1 MKSWNWKYRESID
14 FAGAKYASPL
24 QENKMSEEM
33 IELEEEEYTSQLT
46 APVFKR
52 ILSLL
57 KPHWK
62 WVVGF
67 LVTIMLT
74 SVIDA
79 YFTYLS
85 KEIVDVGITLKDK
98 PALTRIAIIYG
109 AFQLVQS
116 ALVFTFIYLAGV
128 LGERVQYDLRK
139 MLFNHLQDLSLS
151 YYAQNA
157 VGRLIARVTS
167 DTGRVSELLTW
178 GVVDTT
184 WAFMNIS
191 TSVIFMAIINWK
203 LALIVSMIIPI
214 MVYIA
219 VQFRKHILVQY
230 RVSRR
235 TNSKIT
241 GAYNENFQGVRV
253 VKALLREDE
262 NTKEFQQLTSR
273 MYNASFRAAW
283 LSALFLPTV
292 QIIAAVALGLIVGYG
307 GNQIKLGLM
316 TIGGIQAFVS
326 YLTFMMWP
334 IQEFARVYAEMQ
346 HSIASAERIFKLVD
360 TPPEV
365 HDRPDAIEAKTLLG
379 EIEFDHVDFYYE
391 DRKPVLTDFTLKV
404 KPGEMIAL
412 VGPTGGGK
420 STIVNLLCRFYEPRA
435 GLIRINEHDYLDYA
449 LASIH
454 SRIGI
459 VLQTPHLF
467 SGSVQ
472 DNIRYGRLTATDEEI
487 MDAAKIAGAHDF
499 IVTLEK
505 GYEQNVGEGGNLLS
519 VGQKQLIS
527 LARAVLARPELF
539 IMDEATSSVDTLTEA
554 LIQRGME
561 ALMKGR
567 TSFVIAH
574 RLSTIRRANRILV
587 IENGKIAEQGTHA
600 ELLKMHGHYYR
611 LYTQQFR
618 HELETQYG
626 FDEAVGVKV
635 KQEEPEAMAA
645 D

>member
-1 MKSWNWKYRESID
+1 
-14 FAGAKYASPL
+14 
-24 QENKMSEEM
+24 MSDEI
-33 IELEEEEYTSQLT
+33 IELEEEEYTSHLT
-46 APVFKR
+46 APVFRR
-52 ILSLL
+52 IVGLL

-67 LVTIMLT
+67 IITIMLT
-74 SVIDA
+74 SVLDA
-79 YFTYLS
+79 YFTYLN
-85 KEIVDVGITLKDK
+85 KEIVDVGITLKDR
-98 PALTRIAIIYG
+98 PALMRIALTYG
-109 AFQLVQS
+109 VFQLLQ
-116 ALVFTFIYLAGV
+116 AGFVFTFIYLAGI

-139 MLFNHLQDLSLS
+139 LLFNHLQDLSLS

-184 WAFMNIS
+184 WAIMNIT
-191 TSVIFMAIINWK
+191 TSLIFMAFINWR
-203 LALIVSMIIPI
+203 LALIVFTIIPVMII
-214 MVYIA
+214 IA
-219 VQFRKHILVQY
+219 IQFRKRILVEY

-253 VKALLREDE
+253 VKGLLREDE
-262 NTKEFQQLTSR
+262 NTKEFQQLTTK
-273 MYNASFRAAW
+273 MYKASYRAAW

-292 QIIAAVALGLIVGYG
+292 QIIAALALGLIVGYG
-307 GNQIKLGLM
+307 GLQIQLGLM

-334 IQEFARVYAEMQ
+334 IQDFARVYAEMQ
-346 HSIASAERIFKLVD
+346 HSIASAERIFKLAD

-365 HDRPDAIEAKTLLG
+365 HDRPDAIEAETLMG

-391 DRKPVLTDFTLKV
+391 DRKPVLTDFSLKV

-420 STIVNLLCRFYEPRA
+420 STIVNLLCRFYEPRQ
-435 GLIRINEHDYLDYA
+435 GMIRINGHDYMDYK

-467 SGSVQ
+467 SGSVR
-472 DNIRYGRLTATDEEI
+472 DNIRYGRLNASDEEVVE
-487 MDAAKIAGAHDF
+487 AAKVAGAHDF
-499 IVTLEK
+499 IVTLEN
-505 GYEQNVGEGGNLLS
+505 GYDHNVGESGNLLS

-574 RLSTIRRANRILV
+574 RLSTIRRASRIIV
-587 IENGKIAEQGTHA
+587 IEDGKIAEQGTHA
-600 ELLKMHGHYYR
+600 ELLRQRGHDYR

-618 HELETQYG
+618 HEMETQYG
-626 FDEAVGVKV
+626 LAEALGIK
-635 KQEEPEAMAA
+635 EEEAPPEALAA

>member
-1 MKSWNWKYRESID
+1 
-14 FAGAKYASPL
+14 
-24 QENKMSEEM
+24 MSDEL

-46 APVFKR
+46 GEVLKR
-52 ILSLL
+52 ILGLL
-57 KPHWK
+57 RPHWK
-62 WVVGF
+62 WVLGF
-67 LVTIMLT
+67 LLTIAIT
-74 SVIDA
+74 SILDA
-79 YFTYLS
+79 YFTYIN
-85 KEIVDVGITLKDK
+85 KQIVDTGITLGDK
-98 PALTRIAIIYG
+98 SRVLNLAILYG
-109 AFQLVQS
+109 GFQLLQ
-116 ALVFTFIYLAGV
+116 AGAVFTFIYLAGV

-151 YYAQNA
+151 YYAQTS

-184 WAFMNIS
+184 WALMNII
-191 TSVIFMAIINWK
+191 TSVTFMAIINWR
-203 LALIVSMIIPI
+203 LALIVFAIIPV
-214 MVYIA
+214 MLYIA
-219 VQFRKHILVQY
+219 VQFRKKILVEY

-241 GAYNENFQGVRV
+241 GAFAENFQGVRV

-262 NTKEFQQLTSR
+262 NTKEFQGLTTK
-273 MYNASFRAAW
+273 MYNASYRAAW

-307 GNQIKLGLM
+307 GTQISIGLM

-334 IQEFARVYAEMQ
+334 IQDLARVYAEMQ
-346 HSIASAERIFKLVD
+346 HSIASAERIFKLAD
-360 TPPEV
+360 TEAEV
-365 HDRPDAIEAKTLLG
+365 HDRDDAIEAETLLG
-379 EIEFDHVDFYYE
+379 EIEFDNVDFYYE
-391 DRKPVLTDFTLKV
+391 ERKPVLTNFTLKV
-404 KPGEMIAL
+404 KPGETIAL

-420 STIVNLLCRFYEPRA
+420 STIVNLLCRFYEPRK
-435 GLIRINEHDYLDYA
+435 GVIRINGHDYMDYT

-467 SGSVQ
+467 SGSVRE
-472 DNIRYGRLTATDEEI
+472 NIRYGRLDASDEDVVE
-487 MDAAKIAGAHDF
+487 AAKIVGAHDF

-505 GYEQNVGEGGNLLS
+505 EYDHDVGESGNLLS

-574 RLSTIRRANRILV
+574 RLSTIRRADRILV
-587 IENGKIAEQGTHA
+587 IEDGKIVEGGSHA
-600 ELLKMHGHYYR
+600 ELLKLRGHYYR

-626 FDEAVGVKV
+626 LAEAVGSEEEKKV
-635 KQEEPEAMAA
+635 LQGLAA

>member
-1 MKSWNWKYRESID
+1 
-14 FAGAKYASPL
+14 
-24 QENKMSEEM
+24 MSDEL
-33 IELEEEEYTSQLT
+33 IEIEEEEYTSELT
-46 APVFKR
+46 GDVLKR
-52 ILSLL
+52 IVGLL

-62 WVVGF
+62 WVLGF
-67 LVTIMLT
+67 LLTIAVTSIL
-74 SVIDA
+74 DA
-79 YFTYLS
+79 YFTFIN
-85 KEIVDVGITLKDK
+85 KQIVDTGITLGDK
-98 PALTRIAIIYG
+98 ARVIQLAVTYG
-109 AFQLVQS
+109 VFQLLQ
-116 ALVFTFIYLAGV
+116 AGAVFTFIYLAGV

-139 MLFNHLQDLSLS
+139 LLFNHLQDLSLS
-151 YYAQNA
+151 YYAQNS

-167 DTGRVSELLTW
+167 DTGRVSDLLTW

-184 WAFMNIS
+184 WALMNII
-191 TSVIFMAIINWK
+191 TSVTFMAIINWR
-203 LALIVSMIIPI
+203 LALIVFAIIPV

-219 VQFRKHILVQY
+219 IQFRKKILVEY

-262 NTKEFQQLTSR
+262 NTKEFQGLTTK
-273 MYNASFRAAW
+273 MYKASYRAAW

-292 QIIAAVALGLIVGYG
+292 QIMAAVALAFIVGYG
-307 GNQIKLGLM
+307 GTQINLGLM

-334 IQEFARVYAEMQ
+334 VQDLARVYAEMQ

-365 HDRPDAIEAKTLLG
+365 HDRDDAIEAETLMG
-379 EIEFDHVDFYYE
+379 EIEFDNVNFYYE
-391 DRKPVLTDFTLKV
+391 ERKPVLQNFTLKV
-404 KPGEMIAL
+404 KPGETIAL

-420 STIVNLLCRFYEPRA
+420 STIVNLLCRFYEPRN
-435 GLIRINEHDYLDYA
+435 GIIRINGHDYLDYK

-467 SGSVQ
+467 SGSVR
-472 DNIRYGRLTATDEEI
+472 DNIRYGRLDASDDDVVE
-487 MDAAKIAGAHDF
+487 AAKIAGAHDF
-499 IVTLEK
+499 IVTLEN
-505 GYEQNVGEGGNLLS
+505 GYDHNVGESGNLLS

-561 ALMKGR
+561 ALMEGR

-587 IENGKIAEQGTHA
+587 IEDGRIVEGGSHA
-600 ELLKMHGHYYR
+600 ELLKLRGHYYR

-618 HELETQYG
+618 HELESQYG
-626 FDEAVGVKV
+626 LAEAVGT
-635 KQEEPEAMAA
+635 EEQAAQALAA

>member
-1 MKSWNWKYRESID
+1 
-14 FAGAKYASPL
+14 
-24 QENKMSEEM
+24 MSEEN
-33 IELEEEEYTSQLT
+33 IELEEEEYTSPLT

-57 KPHWK
+57 RPHWK

-74 SVIDA
+74 SVMDA

-85 KEIVDVGITLKDK
+85 KQIVDVGITLKDK
-98 PALTRIAIIYG
+98 PALMRIALIYG
-109 AFQLVQS
+109 VMQLVQS
-116 ALVFTFIYLAGV
+116 AFVFTFIYLAGV

-191 TSVIFMAIINWK
+191 TSVIFMAFINWK
-203 LALIVSMIIPI
+203 LALIVFMIIPI

-219 VQFRKHILVQY
+219 VQFRKRILVQY
-230 RVSRR
+230 RISRR

-262 NTKEFQQLTSR
+262 NTREFQELTTR

-292 QIIAAVALGLIVGYG
+292 QIIAAVALGMIVGYG
-307 GNQIKLGLM
+307 GRQITIGLM

-326 YLTFMMWP
+326 YLTFMIWP

-360 TPPEV
+360 TPAEV
-365 HDRPDAIEAKTLLG
+365 HDRTDATPARTLLG
-379 EIEFDHVDFYYE
+379 EIEFDHVNFYYE
-391 DRKPVLTDFTLKV
+391 DRKPVLTDFSLKV
-404 KPGEMIAL
+404 QPGEMIAL

-420 STIVNLLCRFYEPRA
+420 STIVNLLCRFYEPRE
-435 GLIRINEHDYLDYA
+435 GMIRINGCDYMDYT

-467 SGSVQ
+467 SGSVR
-472 DNIRYGRLTATDEEI
+472 DNIRYGRLDASDEDIIES
-487 MDAAKIAGAHDF
+487 ARIAGAHDF
-499 IVTLEK
+499 IETLEK
-505 GYEQNVGEGGNLLS
+505 GYDQNVGEGGNLLS

-554 LIQRGME
+554 LIQKGME

-587 IENGKIAEQGTHA
+587 IENGRISEQGTHA
-600 ELLKMHGHYYR
+600 ELLKMQGHYYR

-626 FDEAVGVKV
+626 FTEAVGL
-635 KQEEPEAMAA
+635 KQTETEPEPVAA

>member
-1 MKSWNWKYRESID
+1 
-14 FAGAKYASPL
+14 
-24 QENKMSEEM
+24 MSDEL

-46 APVFKR
+46 GDVLKR
-52 ILSLL
+52 IVGLL

-62 WVVGF
+62 WVLGF
-67 LVTIMLT
+67 LITIALT
-74 SVIDA
+74 SVLDA
-79 YFTYLS
+79 YFTFIN
-85 KEIVDVGITLKDK
+85 KEIVDTGIVLGDK
-98 PALTRIAIIYG
+98 ERVLELAVIYG
-109 AFQLVQS
+109 VFQLLQ
-116 ALVFTFIYLAGV
+116 AAFVFLFIYLAGV

-139 MLFNHLQDLSLS
+139 LLFNHLQDLSLS
-151 YYAQNA
+151 YYAQNS

-167 DTGRVSELLTW
+167 DTGRVSDLLTW
-178 GVVDTT
+178 GIVDTT
-184 WAFMNIS
+184 WAVMNII
-191 TSVIFMAIINWK
+191 TSVTFMAIINWR
-203 LALIVSMIIPI
+203 LALIVFAIIPV
-214 MVYIA
+214 MVYVAI
-219 VQFRKHILVQY
+219 QFRKKILVEY

-262 NTKEFQQLTSR
+262 NTKEFQGLTSK
-273 MYNASFRAAW
+273 MYKASYRAAW

-292 QIIAAVALGLIVGYG
+292 QIMAAIALGLIVGYG
-307 GNQIKLGLM
+307 GTQITLGLM

-334 IQEFARVYAEMQ
+334 VQDLARVYAEMQ
-346 HSIASAERIFKLVD
+346 HSIASAERIFKLAD

-365 HDRPDAIEAKTLLG
+365 HDRDDAIEAKTLMG
-379 EIEFDHVDFYYE
+379 EIEFDDVDFYYE
-391 DRKPVLTDFTLKV
+391 ERKPVLTNFTLKV
-404 KPGEMIAL
+404 KPGETIAL

-435 GLIRINEHDYLDYA
+435 GTIRINGHDYMDYQ

-467 SGSVQ
+467 SGSVR
-472 DNIRYGRLTATDEEI
+472 DNIRYGRLDASDEDVVE
-487 MDAAKIAGAHDF
+487 AAKIAGAHDF
-499 IVTLEK
+499 IITLEK
-505 GYEQNVGEGGNLLS
+505 GYDHNVGESGNLLS

-527 LARAVLARPELF
+527 LARAVLSRPELF

-561 ALMKGR
+561 ALMEGR

-574 RLSTIRRANRILV
+574 RLSTIRRADRILV
-587 IENGKIAEQGTHA
+587 IEDGKIAEGGSHA
-600 ELLKMHGHYYR
+600 ELLKQRGHYYR

-626 FDEAVGVKV
+626 FAEAMGS
-635 KQEEPEAMAA
+635 EEKDVVPEAQAA